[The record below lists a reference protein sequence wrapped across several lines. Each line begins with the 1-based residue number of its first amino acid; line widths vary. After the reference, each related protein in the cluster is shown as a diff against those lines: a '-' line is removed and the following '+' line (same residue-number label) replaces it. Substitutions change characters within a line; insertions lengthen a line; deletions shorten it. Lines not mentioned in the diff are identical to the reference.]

1 MAAKFDTWVTIASI
15 LNFVLIEKNPTAIS
29 AKLNQHKHLA

>member
-1 MAAKFDTWVTIASI
+1 MAAKFDTWVTIANI
-15 LNFVLIEKNPTAIS
+15 LNFVLIEKNPAAIS

>member
-1 MAAKFDTWVTIASI
+1 MAAKFGTWVTIARI

-29 AKLNQHKHLA
+29 AKTNKHKHLA